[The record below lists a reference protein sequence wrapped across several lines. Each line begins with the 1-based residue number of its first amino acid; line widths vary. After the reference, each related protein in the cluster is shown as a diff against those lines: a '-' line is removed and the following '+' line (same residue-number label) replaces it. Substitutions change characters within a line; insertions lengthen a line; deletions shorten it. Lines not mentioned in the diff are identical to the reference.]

1 MGTDI
6 IESTCLMSCVF
17 VYLLMEKY
25 REEGIFSIYFEQDGE
40 GSTLSNEE
48 EELMPFIQGYF
59 HIKDV
64 STYKRINAYF
74 LKYIEA
80 LSRNIEL
87 KRPFSHSSIQKN
99 IYILQKLYSKRLND
113 DLLD

>member
-1 MGTDI
+1 M
-6 IESTCLMSCVF
+6 
-17 VYLLMEKY
+17 
-25 REEGIFSIYFEQDGE
+25 
-40 GSTLSNEE
+40 
-48 EELMPFIQGYF
+48 QGYF

-64 STYKRINAYF
+64 FTYKRVNTYF
-74 LKYIEA
+74 FKYLEA
-80 LSRNIEL
+80 LSRNIEP

>member
-40 GSTLSNEE
+40 GCTLSNE
-48 EELMPFIQGYF
+48 
-59 HIKDV
+59 
-64 STYKRINAYF
+64 
-74 LKYIEA
+74 
-80 LSRNIEL
+80 
-87 KRPFSHSSIQKN
+87 
-99 IYILQKLYSKRLND
+99 
-113 DLLD
+113 